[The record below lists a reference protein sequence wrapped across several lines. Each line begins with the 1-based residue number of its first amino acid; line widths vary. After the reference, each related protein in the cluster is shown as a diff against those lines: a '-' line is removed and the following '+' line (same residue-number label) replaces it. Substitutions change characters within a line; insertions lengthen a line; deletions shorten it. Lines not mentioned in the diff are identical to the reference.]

1 MAARAADPITRKRV
15 DSLTDSAP
23 TPTKPPRSSRNERE
37 LGQLDVFFWLLPANF
52 WGIRVCFP
60 GFIMLGHSWG
70 TIRRDSLVATRLQNK
85 GV

>member
-37 LGQLDVFFWLLPANF
+37 LGQLDVFFWLLPASF
-52 WGIRVCFP
+52 WGIRACFP
-60 GFIMLGHSWG
+60 RFIIMGRRWG
-70 TIRRDSLVATRLQNK
+70 TTRGDSLVATRLQHK
-85 GV
+85 GL